1 MKIAVLG
8 GNGYLGGR
16 VASGIAVDYDTTII
30 TRRPYFLSDC
40 KNIVVTFND
49 RLYESLIDF
58 DVIVNC
64 VGANRAETELDPK
77 NAIAIKRNLSYSLAK
92 LSKIKKVFVF
102 HASSK
107 HAYSPIVTEYKNKNK
122 NLHSKGLYAYG
133 HSESEKYLS
142 ENFFSANGSS
152 YQIMRL
158 SNCFG
163 YASTASKE
171 FFNLFLNQLID
182 GVIKARPLVIENPKI
197 TSSFTPMN
205 IVVDYIKTALIDPFS
220 LNEKIIDIGVPY
232 AFSLGDAALLIESIF
247 CGDEEGFRSYLCK
260 SDYGSKFILSNP
272 NYADESWFIGEVK
285 NMRALYSDGL
295 Q

>member
-16 VASGIAVDYDTTII
+16 VASGLAVAYDTTII
-30 TRRPYFLSDC
+30 TRRPYFLNDC
-40 KNIVVTFND
+40 KNIVAVFND

-64 VGANRAETELDPK
+64 VGANRAETALDPK
-77 NAIAIKRNLSYSLAK
+77 NAIAIKRNLSYCLAK
-92 LSKIKKVFVF
+92 LSKIKKMFVF
-102 HASSK
+102 HVSSK
-107 HAYSPIVTEYKNKNK
+107 HVYSPIVTENKNQ
-122 NLHSKGLYAYG
+122 NLQSKGLYAYG

-142 ENFFSANGSS
+142 ENFFSANGSN

-182 GVIKARPLVIENPKI
+182 GMIKGRPLVIENPKI

-220 LNEKIIDIGVPY
+220 LHEKIIDIGVPY
-232 AFSLGDAALLIESIF
+232 AFSLGDATLLIESIF
-247 CGDEEGFRSYLCK
+247 CGDEKGFRSYLCK

-272 NYADESWFIGEVK
+272 NYADESWFIDEVK
-285 NMRALYSDGL
+285 NMRALYSDVL

>member
-16 VASGIAVDYDTTII
+16 VASGLAVSYDTTII

-40 KNIVVTFND
+40 KNIVVAFND

-64 VGANRAETELDPK
+64 VGANRAESELDPK
-77 NAIAIKRNLSYSLAK
+77 NAIAIKRNLSHCLAK
-92 LSKIKKVFVF
+92 LSKIKKIFVF

-107 HAYSPIVTEYKNKNK
+107 HVYSPIVTENKNQNQ
-122 NLHSKGLYAYG
+122 NLQSKDLYAYG

-163 YASTASKE
+163 YASTTSKE
-171 FFNLFLNQLID
+171 FFNLFLNQLIY
-182 GVIKARPLVIENPKI
+182 GMIKGRPLVIENPKI

-220 LNEKIIDIGVPY
+220 LHEKIIDIGVPY
-232 AFSLGDAALLIESIF
+232 EFSLGDAALLIESIF
-247 CGDEEGFRSYLCK
+247 CGDEKGFRSYLCK
-260 SDYGSKFILSNP
+260 SYYGSKFILSNP
-272 NYADESWFIGEVK
+272 NYSDESWFIGEVK
-285 NMRALYSDGL
+285 NMRALYSNGL